1 MAYLR
6 LARGGDASN
15 RHKISGVDEMSKVKR
30 ALVSVS
36 DKSGLVDFAKGLSEM
51 GVVILSTGGTAALL
65 EKNGVPVVGVS
76 DVTKFP
82 EMLDGRVKTLHP
94 AIHGGLLAMR
104 EKPEHMEAIQKHG
117 IEPIDMVVVNLYPFE
132 STVAKPDVKL
142 EDAIENIDIGGPS
155 MIRSAAKNHSSV
167 AVVVNPEQYPRILQE
182 LKEGDGVLSPETRRA
197 LALEA
202 FRATARYDAAI
213 SQYLGKKFSDDLFP
227 KNVTLSFEKLSDLRY
242 GENPH
247 QKAAFYKDLF
257 DWTPLSV
264 AAAEKMHGKAISYC
278 NVIDL
283 DAALAIVSDFEK
295 PTAAVIKHTNPSG
308 VACADTIAEAF
319 RTAYNADSLSAFGCV
334 VGLNRIVDV
343 ETANEIAAHFVEAVI
358 APGYEPEAEEIL
370 ERKKSIRLLR
380 TNVPIGRDPGRL
392 YMTKVKGGL
401 LVQTD
406 AYAELDRE
414 KLKVATKKAP
424 SEEQIDA
431 MIFGAKVCRHI
442 KSNTILLVKGERTV
456 GVGAGQ
462 MSRVDSAM
470 IAGMKAGEEAKG
482 SVLVSDA
489 FFPFRDG
496 VDAAAK
502 VGVAAIIQPGGSV
515 NDAEAIA
522 AADEHGI
529 AMVFSGLRLFK
540 H

>member
-1 MAYLR
+1 M
-6 LARGGDASN
+6 
-15 RHKISGVDEMSKVKR
+15 
-30 ALVSVS
+30 VSVS
-36 DKSGLVDFAKGLSEM
+36 DKTGLVDFVRGLTDLGIEIM
-51 GVVILSTGGTAALL
+51 STGGTMAAL
-65 EKNGVPVVGVS
+65 EKARVPVIGVS
-76 DVTKFP
+76 EVTKFP

-104 EKPEHMEAIQKHG
+104 DKPEHMEAIAKQG

-132 STVAKPDVKL
+132 STVAKPGVKL

-155 MIRSAAKNHSSV
+155 MIRSAAKNNAAV
-167 AVVVNPEQYPRILQE
+167 AVVTSPAQYAQVLKELQE
-182 LKEGDGVLSPETRRA
+182 NDCHISDETRHS

-202 FRATARYDAAI
+202 FRSTAKYDSGIA
-213 SQYLGKKFSDDLFP
+213 QYLGKKFAPSELFP
-227 KNVTLSFEKLSDLRY
+227 KNLTLSFEKLGDLRY

-247 QKAAFYKDLF
+247 QKAAFYRDLF
-257 DWTPLSV
+257 DPTPLSV
-264 AAAEKMHGKAISYC
+264 ASAEKMHGKEISYC

-308 VACADTIAEAF
+308 VACAATIADAF

-334 VGLNRIVDV
+334 VGLNRPVDM
-343 ETANEIAAHFVEAVI
+343 ETAQEIGSHFVEAVI
-358 APGYEPEAEEIL
+358 APSYDPDAEKHL
-370 ERKKSIRLLR
+370 EEKKNIRLLR
-380 TNVPIGRDPGRL
+380 TNTPIRRDEGRIC
-392 YMTKVKGGL
+392 MTKVKNGL

-406 AYAELDRE
+406 AYVDLDRS
-414 KLKVATKKAP
+414 KLKVVTKKKP
-424 SEEQIDA
+424 TEEEIDA
-431 MIFGAKVCRHI
+431 MIFGVKICRHI

-470 IAGMKAGEEAKG
+470 IAGMKAGPEAKG
-482 SVLVSDA
+482 SILISDA

-502 VGVAAIIQPGGSV
+502 VGVSAIVQPGGSLR
-515 NDAEAIA
+515 DEEAIA
-522 AADEHGI
+522 AADEHGMS
-529 AMVFSGLRLFK
+529 MVFSGLRLFK